1 MTSDADRSIAA
12 VLGDIV
18 GNIQH
23 IVRSEMRLAKT
34 ELREELRKSA
44 SAGVMLGVGV
54 VGLMFSV
61 LFVLLAAV
69 YALSLVVPSWMAA
82 LIVGAGLGLI
92 AAVCVAIG
100 ISRFKR
106 VRAAPKTTATVKE
119 NVEWAKQLTR

>member
-1 MTSDADRSIAA
+1 MQNGNRPISA
-12 VLGDIV
+12 LLHDIV

>member
-1 MTSDADRSIAA
+1 
-12 VLGDIV
+12 
-18 GNIQH
+18 
-23 IVRSEMRLAKT
+23 
-34 ELREELRKSA
+34 
-44 SAGVMLGVGV
+44 MLGVGV